1 MKRRSLLA
9 AAAAAAVFT
18 AAPAIAAPVYSVG
31 TGATYR
37 PFEFQ
42 APSKDDIEESILG
55 ISKKIKFE

>member
-42 APSKDDIEESILG
+42 APSK
-55 ISKKIKFE
+55 

>member
-42 APSKDDIEESILG
+42 APSKEIVGFDIDLM
-55 ISKKIKFE
+55 